1 MKSRTTTTTMMSTS
15 SIALFLLLSGAGQ
28 YQLAHSLEPVRLR
41 RGQSSHS
48 GPPAR
53 TQKAR
58 RMYHDDDIDD
68 DDDYCNRSSSSGLID
83 PYIVGN
89 IPCLTVSD
97 CEWKYEMLVYNHLTV
112 GYFYT
117 DETNPGAYGL
127 NGVKGCFMDA
137 DDNVYFVG
145 GGTIEE
151 MSTYLYSG
159 PGTRVW
165 CDEKKKSFR
174 EEKKRSFSDYWL
186 PSFSMDISIAMHMS
200 MPEGIN
206 W

>member
-1 MKSRTTTTTMMSTS
+1 MISRTTTTTMSTS

-48 GPPAR
+48 GLPAR

-68 DDDYCNRSSSSGLID
+68 DDDWCDGRSSSSGLID
-83 PYIVGN
+83 PYIMGD

-97 CEWKYEMLVYNHLTV
+97 CEWKYEMLVYNHV
-112 GYFYT
+112 ISGYFYT
-117 DETNPGAYGL
+117 DETNPGAFDP
-127 NGVKGCFMDA
+127 NGVKGCFVDVNG
-137 DDNVYFVG
+137 DNVYFVG
-145 GGTIEE
+145 GGTVKE
-151 MSTYLYSG
+151 MSTDLSYSRG
-159 PGTRVW
+159 QRVW
-165 CDEKKKSFR
+165 CDEKNTLF
-174 EEKKRSFSDYWL
+174 EDYWL
-186 PSFSMDISIAMHMS
+186 PSFSMDMSIIMHMS
-200 MPEGIN
+200 MPEVIN